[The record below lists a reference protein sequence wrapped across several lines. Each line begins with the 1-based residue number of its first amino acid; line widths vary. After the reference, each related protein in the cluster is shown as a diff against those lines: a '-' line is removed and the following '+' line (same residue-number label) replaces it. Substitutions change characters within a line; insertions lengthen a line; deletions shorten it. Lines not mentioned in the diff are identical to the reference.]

1 MPKSSAQIQSREETE
16 ALLRRFL
23 GLKDF
28 ILLNE
33 SRSEGEQGPA
43 VIAERNNM
51 KYFFEVIGAK
61 KDGASRTMDF
71 KNAFCQAISRL
82 NGKSNEK
89 AVIAMP
95 EVFFYNGMQARVK
108 RFGEYAWMK
117 IGQVFDIE
125 LWFISPQGIEES
137 KWNEYL

>member
-1 MPKSSAQIQSREETE
+1 MPKSTAQIQSREETE

-23 GLKDF
+23 GLQDF
-28 ILLNE
+28 NLLNE
-33 SRSEGEQGPA
+33 LRSEGEQGPA
-43 VIAERNNM
+43 VIAEKDSM

-95 EVFFYNGMQARVK
+95 EVFFYNGMPARVK

-117 IGQVFDIE
+117 IGHVFPLE
-125 LWFISPQGIEES
+125 LWFVSSQGVEKS
-137 KWNEYL
+137 QWNDYL